1 MEGFHTLGFYLIYY
15 SLLGLYNKFRR
26 GSRFDVQ
33 SQRGSKARI
42 QIEAAH
48 PSSTQT
54 ISRRVKKPKNRH
66 IRLVVWSKPKTPGNE
81 VSPKRSSVYLH
92 HIEPGM
98 LMSRSRSPMRPPD
111 EVYPSWPPG
120 VVLCREPEMLMS
132 RSRSPMRSPMR
143 YQGPDSKPPATRNL
157 LMVWC

>member
-1 MEGFHTLGFYLIYY
+1 MLRLYVSGVARVDVAYSVGLRVFEVLLIFRGVRGLEGFHTLGFYLIYY

-54 ISRRVKKPKNRH
+54 ISRRV
-66 IRLVVWSKPKTPGNE
+66 
-81 VSPKRSSVYLH
+81 
-92 HIEPGM
+92 
-98 LMSRSRSPMRPPD
+98 
-111 EVYPSWPPG
+111 
-120 VVLCREPEMLMS
+120 
-132 RSRSPMRSPMR
+132 
-143 YQGPDSKPPATRNL
+143 
-157 LMVWC
+157 